1 MTTLEQPPAAEVTAA
16 PAPQLNH
23 IRNEVYV
30 DGAWMSSTGTAT
42 LPVTNPFT
50 EQVIGQVPEGTP
62 EDVDAAA
69 RAAARA
75 LPEWSAVPLDER
87 VTACR
92 AIAEGLKTRA
102 QEIALYAMLEMGAP
116 WQIAVLVQAGL
127 PVIDFASMEDV
138 ADQVEW
144 ERRSGNSVLVR
155 KAAGVVGAITPWNYP
170 LHQIS
175 AKVAPTLL
183 AGGTIVVKPSELV
196 PGVAYVL
203 AEVIDAA
210 GLPPGV
216 FNLVTGTGPVVGEA
230 IVQHPSVD
238 MVSFTGSTRAGRRVA
253 ELASAAPKR
262 TSLELGGKSASV
274 LLDDL
279 SADEMGNAIAGSLTG
294 CLINSGQTCSA
305 TTRLLVPR
313 ARLEEVEG
321 LLEVFAQFATM
332 GDPLDPATQQGPLVS
347 KVQQER
353 VRGYI
358 TQAIADGAK
367 LVAGGPEQPEHLPT
381 GFFVKP
387 TVLVAEAGTTI
398 EQEEVFGP
406 VLTVVPYDGGDDEAL
421 QIADGTPYG
430 LSGAVWASDRDRAIA
445 FAKRMRTGQV
455 GVNGGVFNPTAPFGG
470 FGQSGYGRELGALGV
485 EEFTAITSL
494 QL

>member
-1 MTTLEQPPAAEVTAA
+1 MT
-16 PAPQLNH
+16 LNH
-23 IRNEVYV
+23 TRDRLYI
-30 DGAWMSSTGTAT
+30 DGAWVPSTGSGT

-50 EQVIGQVPEGTP
+50 EQVIGTVPDGTA

-75 LPEWSAVPLDER
+75 LPEWSETSLDDR
-87 VTACR
+87 VKACR
-92 AIAEGLKTRA
+92 AIAEGLKARA
-102 QEIALYAMLEMGAP
+102 QEVALYASTEMGAP
-116 WQIAVLVQAGL
+116 WQIAVMVQAGL
-127 PVIDFASMEDV
+127 PVVDFASMEDI

-144 ERRSGNSVLVR
+144 ERRSGNSLLVR
-155 KAAGVVGAITPWNYP
+155 KPVGVVGAITPWNYP

-203 AEVIDAA
+203 AEVIHDA
-210 GLPPGV
+210 GLPAGV
-216 FNLVTGTGPVVGEA
+216 FNLVPGTGPVVGEA
-230 IVQHPSVD
+230 IVKHEAVD

-279 SADEMGNAIAGSLTG
+279 SADELGNAIAGSLTG

-313 ARLEEVEG
+313 DRLAEVEG
-321 LLEVFAQFATM
+321 LLEVFVQFAPM
-332 GDPLDPATQQGPLVS
+332 GDPMDPATQQGPLVS
-347 KVQQER
+347 KRQQET

-358 TQAIADGAK
+358 QGAVDDGAK
-367 LVAGGPEQPEHLPT
+367 LVAGGPEQPEDLPT

-387 TVLVAEAGTTI
+387 TVLVAEAGSRI

-406 VLTVVPYDGGDDEAL
+406 VLTVVPYDGGEEGAL
-421 QIADGTPYG
+421 QIANGTAYG
-430 LSGAVWASDRDRAIA
+430 LSGAVWASDKERAIA

-470 FGQSGYGRELGALGV
+470 FGQSGYGRELGPLGV

>member
-1 MTTLEQPPAAEVTAA
+1 MHSRDTLY
-16 PAPQLNH
+16 
-23 IRNEVYV
+23 I
-30 DGAWMSSTGTAT
+30 DGAFVPSTGTGT

-50 EQVIGQVPEGTP
+50 EQVIGQVPEGTV
-62 EDVDAAA
+62 EDVDKAV
-69 RAAARA
+69 RAAAAAFPAWAATSR
-75 LPEWSAVPLDER
+75 DDR
-87 VTACR
+87 VKYCS
-92 AIAEGLKTRA
+92 AIAEGLKARA
-102 QEIALYAMLEMGAP
+102 QEVALLASTEMGAP
-116 WQIAVLVQAGL
+116 WQIAVMVQAGL
-127 PVIDFASMEDV
+127 PVIDFASIEDHI
-138 ADQVEW
+138 DSVEW
-144 ERRSGNSVLVR
+144 ERRSGNSLLVR
-155 KAAGVVGAITPWNYP
+155 QPVGVVGCITPWNYP

-175 AKVAPTLL
+175 AKVAAAFA
-183 AGGTIVVKPSELV
+183 AGCTVVLKPSELV
-196 PGVAYVL
+196 PGVAYLL
-203 AEVIDAA
+203 AEVMDSV

-230 IVQHPSVD
+230 IVAHELVD

-279 SADEMGNAIAGSLTG
+279 SAEELGNAVAGSLTG

-313 ARLEEVEG
+313 DRLAEVEG
-321 LLEVFAQFATM
+321 LLEVFAQFAPV
-332 GDPLDPATQQGPLVS
+332 GDPMDPATQQGPLVS

-353 VRGYI
+353 VRAYI
-358 TQAIADGAK
+358 QGALDDGAT
-367 LVAGGPEQPEHLPT
+367 LVAGGPEQPETTPT

-387 TVLVAEAGTTI
+387 TVLVAEAGSTI

-406 VLTVVPYDGGDDEAL
+406 VLTVVPYDGGDEAAL
-421 QIADGTPYG
+421 AIANGTAYG
-430 LSGAVWASDRDRAIA
+430 LSGAVWASDRERAVA

-470 FGQSGYGRELGALGV
+470 FGQSGYGRELGPLGI

>member
-1 MTTLEQPPAAEVTAA
+1 MT
-16 PAPQLNH
+16 LNH
-23 IRNEVYV
+23 TREHHYV
-30 DGAWMSSTGTAT
+30 DGAWVQSTGSGT

-50 EQVIGQVPEGTP
+50 EQILGHVPEGTAQ
-62 EDVDAAA
+62 DVDVAA

-75 LPEWSAVPLDER
+75 LPEWSQTSLDDR
-87 VTACR
+87 VKTCR
-92 AIAEGLKTRA
+92 TIAERLKARA
-102 QEIALYAMLEMGAP
+102 QEVALYACAEMGAP
-116 WQIAVLVQAGL
+116 WQIAVMVQAGL
-127 PVIDFASMEDV
+127 PVVDFASMEDV

-144 ERRSGNSVLVR
+144 ERRSGNSLLVR
-155 KAAGVVGAITPWNYP
+155 RPVGVVGAITPWNYP

-203 AEVIDAA
+203 AEVIHDA

-216 FNLVTGTGPVVGEA
+216 FNLVTGDGPTVGEA
-230 IVQHPSVD
+230 IVRHADVD

-253 ELASAAPKR
+253 ELAAAAPKR

-279 SADEMGNAIAGSLTG
+279 SADELGNAIAGSLTG

-313 ARLEEVEG
+313 ERLAEVEE
-321 LLEVFAQFATM
+321 LLAVFVQFAPM
-332 GDPLDPATQQGPLVS
+332 GDPMDPATQQGPLVS
-347 KVQQER
+347 RRQQET

-358 TQAIADGAK
+358 TDAIADGAK

-387 TVLVAEAGTTI
+387 TVLVAEAGSRI

-406 VLTVVPYDGGDDEAL
+406 VLTVVPYDGGEEGAL
-421 QIADGTPYG
+421 AVANGTPYG
-430 LSGAVWASDRDRAIA
+430 LSGAVWASDKDRAIA
-445 FAKRMRTGQV
+445 FARRMRTGQV

-470 FGQSGYGRELGALGV
+470 FGQSGYGRELGPLGV

>member
-1 MTTLEQPPAAEVTAA
+1 MQHTREV
-16 PAPQLNH
+16 L
-23 IRNEVYV
+23 YV
-30 DGAWMSSTGTAT
+30 DGAWVPSTGTGT
-42 LPVTNPFT
+42 LPVTNPYT
-50 EQVIGQVPEGTP
+50 EEVVGHVPDGTP
-62 EDVDAAA
+62 EDVDRAA

-75 LPEWSAVPLDER
+75 LPGWAATPLGDR
-87 VTACR
+87 VKACS
-92 AIAEGLKTRA
+92 AIAEGLKARA
-102 QEIALYAMLEMGAP
+102 QEIALAASTEMGAP

-138 ADQVEW
+138 VDEVEW
-144 ERRSGNSVLVR
+144 ERRSGNSLLVR
-155 KAAGVVGAITPWNYP
+155 QPVGVVGAITPWNYP

-175 AKVAPTLL
+175 AKVAPALV
-183 AGGTIVVKPSELV
+183 AGCTVVLKPSELV
-196 PGVAYVL
+196 PGVAYLL
-203 AEVIDAA
+203 AEVIHEV
-210 GLPPGV
+210 GLPAGV

-230 IVQHPSVD
+230 IVSHPDVD

-253 ELASAAPKR
+253 ELAAQAPKR

-279 SADEMGNAIAGSLTG
+279 SADELGNAVAGSLTG

-313 ARLEEVEG
+313 DRLAEVEG
-321 LLEVFAQFATM
+321 LLEVFVQFAPN

-358 TQAIADGAK
+358 EGAIAEGAK
-367 LVAGGPEQPEHLPT
+367 LVAGGAEQPPTTPT
-381 GFFVKP
+381 GFFVQP
-387 TVLVAEAGTTI
+387 TVLVAEAGSTI

-406 VLTVVPYDGGDDEAL
+406 VLTVVPYDGGDEEAL
-421 QIADGTPYG
+421 AVANGTPYG
-430 LSGAVWASDRDRAIA
+430 LSGAVWAADRDRAVA

-470 FGQSGYGRELGALGV
+470 FGQSGYGRELGSLGI
-485 EEFTAITSL
+485 EEFTNVTAL